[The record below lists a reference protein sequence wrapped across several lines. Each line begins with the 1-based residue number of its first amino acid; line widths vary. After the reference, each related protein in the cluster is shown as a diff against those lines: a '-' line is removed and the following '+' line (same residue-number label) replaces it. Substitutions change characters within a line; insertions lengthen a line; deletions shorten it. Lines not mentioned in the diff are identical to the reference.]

1 MTAPTA
7 PFGRVL
13 TAMVTP
19 FTAGGDLDLDMAAA
33 LAERLVQQGND
44 GLVVNGTTGESPTTS
59 REEKAALVRAVV
71 DAVGDRA
78 HVLAGV
84 GGNDTEHVV
93 ELSRDA
99 EKAGAH
105 GLLSVTPYYNRPPDD
120 GLVAHY
126 ERSVA
131 ATDLPVMLYDIPV
144 RTGLALSHAVLLRLA
159 ALPQV
164 VAVKDA
170 KDDLQAMSRLLA
182 ETDLAVYAGTDPLTL
197 PVLALGGVGV
207 VSVVSHVVTP
217 QLVELV
223 RAYDAGDVE
232 RARAVNLAL
241 QPVFTGMYRTQGVIL
256 AKAALALAG
265 LPVGPVRLPFVDATP
280 EQVDRL
286 RTDLQGVLPELAA
299 AVAR

>member
-1 MTAPTA
+1 MTAPSA

-19 FTAGGDLDLDMAAA
+19 FTADGDLDLDTAAA
-33 LAERLVQQGND
+33 LASRLVDQGND
-44 GLVVNGTTGESPTTS
+44 GLVVNGTTGESPTTG

-84 GGNDTEHVV
+84 GGNCTEHVV

-126 ERSVA
+126 ERSAA

-144 RTGLALSHAVLLRLA
+144 RTGLALSHPVLLRLA

-223 RAYDAGDVE
+223 QAYESGDVA

-256 AKAALALAG
+256 AKAALGLAG
-265 LPVGPVRLPFVDATP
+265 LPVGPVRLPLVDATP
-280 EQVDRL
+280 EQVAVL
-286 RTDLQGVLPELAA
+286 RQDLTGVLG
-299 AVAR
+299 

>member
-19 FTAGGDLDLDMAAA
+19 FTAGGDLDLDTAAA

-131 ATDLPVMLYDIPV
+131 ATDLPVMLYDIPA
-144 RTGLALSHAVLLRLA
+144 RTGLALSHPVLLRLA
-159 ALPQV
+159 GLPQV

-223 RAYDAGDVE
+223 RAYESGDVA

-265 LPVGPVRLPFVDATP
+265 LPVGPVRLPLVEATP
-280 EQVDRL
+280 AQVEVL
-286 RTDLQGVLPELAA
+286 RADLQGVLA
-299 AVAR
+299 